1 MEVRENLIK
10 LCEKIGDG
18 HYKITP
24 DCAEYKVFEKWITDE
39 QIALLMAIKGAMK
52 PNFLGGIARRAGL
65 PKDKARTMLREL
77 TEIGLLVQV
86 VVPKLGLEIY
96 LQPLYTPGVFEFL
109 LLNEPFCRAHP
120 EIAYAFEQH
129 ATDSQTEH
137 AMNTPMGAGIMRVIP
152 VEAAIPAE
160 AQQIDNEKVS
170 YYIEKNADHLCALP
184 CQCRR
189 VRKLMNEGAGDL
201 DESFCLFMGH
211 CADMFIRL
219 GRGKKLTK
227 EEAYEMMRHVEEVG
241 CVHQITT
248 LESGNTFAICN
259 CQPESCLALG
269 VTQYY
274 NTPAFSQSNYVAEID
289 KDKCVACGQCTDKCA
304 NNAIQMGQ
312 KLCTKTP
319 VEYKHM
325 DLPDDL
331 DWPEERWNPNHRS
344 NRQYV
349 AESGTAPCKTACP
362 AHIAVQGYIKLAAQ
376 GKYLDALELIKK
388 ENPFP
393 AVCGRICNRRC
404 EDECTRGSIDKAV
417 AIDEVKKFIADR
429 ELDRATR
436 FVPKKLHHF
445 DKKIAVI
452 GAGPA
457 GLSCAYFLACDDY
470 KVTVFDKNA
479 EPGGMLRYGIPA
491 FRLERDVI
499 DAEIDVLRELGVE
512 FKCGVEVGKD
522 ITIEQLRAEGYEAFY
537 LGIGAQRSAKLGLP
551 GVELDGVYGGIDFL
565 RRVNDGEALKLG
577 KKVVV
582 IGGGNVAMDVART
595 AVRLGADTTVVY
607 RRKQKDMPADP
618 AEVAEAMEEG
628 VKFVFEHKPVEIK
641 ATAKGKVSELVCD
654 KGTVK
659 CDTVIAAIGQTAD
672 WGSLDV
678 GSLEKNA
685 KGYAVADG
693 MTYQTAQPDIF
704 VGGDIYTGPKFAI
717 DAIAAGKQGA
727 ISIHRYVQEG
737 QSLTIGRDRLEYRSL
752 DKDNLDFDGIKA
764 DYDSTPRQVPHTVD
778 VAEFKDNRRT
788 FTAEQLKK
796 ETARCLGCGAS
807 VVDPNKCL
815 GCGVCTTR
823 CKFDAIHL
831 RKRTNVESIEYPTR
845 KKVLPEFIAERQ
857 QKIQIRKLRQ
867 E

>member
-1 MEVRENLIK
+1 MEIRENLIK

-24 DCAEYKVFEKWITDE
+24 DCAEYKVFEQWMTDE
-39 QIALLMAIKGAMK
+39 QITLLLAIKGAMK
-52 PNFLGGIARRAGL
+52 PNFVGGIARRAGMD
-65 PKDKARTMLREL
+65 KEKARQMLHEL

-86 VVPKLGLEIY
+86 LVPKIGLEIY

-152 VEAAIPAE
+152 VESAIPAE
-160 AQQIDNEKVS
+160 AQQIDKERVS

-189 VRKLMNEGAGDL
+189 VRKLMGEGAGDM

-211 CADMFIRL
+211 CADMFINL

-227 EEAYEMMRHVEEVG
+227 EEAYEMMRHVEEIG

-248 LESGNTFAICN
+248 LEDGNTFAICN

-269 VTQYY
+269 VTQYF
-274 NTPAFSQSNYVAEID
+274 NTPAFTQSNYVAEID
-289 KDKCVACGQCTDKCA
+289 REKCVACGQCVDKCA
-304 NNAIQMGQ
+304 NNAIKLGQ
-312 KLCTKTP
+312 KLCAKEP
-319 VEYKHM
+319 IVYEQQE
-325 DLPDDL
+325 LPDDL
-331 DWPEERWNPNHRS
+331 DWPEERWNPGYRS
-344 NRQYV
+344 GRKHV
-349 AESGTAPCKTACP
+349 ADSGTAPCKTACP

-404 EDECTRGSIDKAV
+404 EDECTRGSIDNAV
-417 AIDEVKKFIADR
+417 AVDEVKRFIADK

-479 EPGGMLRYGIPA
+479 QPGGMLRYGIPA
-491 FRLERDVI
+491 FRLEREVL
-499 DAEIDVLRELGVE
+499 DAEIEVLRELGVE
-512 FKCGVEVGKD
+512 FKCGVEIGKD
-522 ITIEQLRAEGYEAFY
+522 ITLDQLRKDGYEAFY
-537 LGIGAQRSAKLGLP
+537 LGIGAQKSAKLGIP
-551 GVELDGVYGGIDFL
+551 GEDTDGVYGGIDFL
-565 RRVNDGEALKLG
+565 RMVNEGGKLKLG

-607 RRKQKDMPADP
+607 RRKEENMPADP
-618 AEVAEAMEEG
+618 AEVAEAKEEG
-628 VKFVFEHKPVEIK
+628 IKFLFEHKPLEIK
-641 ATAKGKVSELVCD
+641 AVKGKVSELVCD
-654 KGTVK
+654 AGAVK
-659 CDTVIAAIGQTAD
+659 CNTVIAAIGQTAD
-672 WGSLDV
+672 WGALDI
-678 GSLEKNA
+678 GELKTNA
-685 KGYAVADG
+685 KGYAEADG
-693 MTYQTAQPDIF
+693 VTYQTAQPDIF
-704 VGGDIYTGPKFAI
+704 VGGDIYTGPRFAI

-737 QSLTIGRDRLEYRSL
+737 QSLTIGRDRLEYKAL
-752 DKDNLDFDGIKA
+752 DKNNLDLDEIKA
-764 DYDSTPRQVPHTVD
+764 DYDSTPRQNPGRID
-778 VAEFKDNRRT
+778 VAEFRDNRQT
-788 FTAEQLKK
+788 FTEEQLKK
-796 ETARCLGCGAS
+796 ETARCLGCGVS
-807 VVDPNKCL
+807 VIDPNKCL

-831 RKRTNVESIEYPTR
+831 KKRTNVDSIAYETR

-857 QKIQIRKLRQ
+857 RKIEIRKLRC